1 MAESKGI
8 TIQFRGDTTDF
19 EKSVKKING
28 ELKQTR
34 SDIGLLNKELKFD
47 PKNVEALGKKFDA
60 LRQKEQK
67 LTELTEVLQD
77 AMSKFDPN
85 TKEWDSY
92 NRQLQKAQVELQ
104 GVRQELSQTPSA
116 NLKVI
121 GDGFE
126 EWGNKLNKVGDKLQD
141 IGKKLSVVSAGIMGL
156 VAGGIKYNAQLEQ
169 YQVAFTTLIG
179 NAEEASD
186 AISKIQEDA
195 SKSPFSTDAL
205 IEANQYLISAGVSAD
220 DARSTINA
228 LGDAISATGG
238 GSNELSRMAQNLQQI
253 KNLGKASSVD
263 IKQFANAGIN
273 IYGLLADSMG
283 LTVDEIKEMDISF
296 DVLNDALQKASSE
309 GGQYFGA
316 METQSQTIN
325 GSISTLKDNIQQ
337 LLGELTAEL
346 VPVIKE
352 ILEYLLELVRK
363 LKAMSPEQKAQI
375 TNIAL
380 MVASLGPALTML
392 GNIISTIGTL
402 STAIGGLLKS
412 QALTSFF
419 SGATSAGGVLSG
431 VIAKLGSVFKALTG
445 PIGIVLSLFG
455 LFYATSDE
463 VRESTNG
470 VAGALGGVL
479 LSAFNLIKNVIGAV
493 IDVIKWLLGL
503 LGDLWKKFLES
514 SVGQVFVDVLTTIM
528 DVIKTLIGW
537 VEKLIG
543 WLDKAVTWFRDLI
556 GASDDFNSAT
566 IKSQGKMTNAGFD
579 VMSGGYMN
587 SGGMMSNEITVY
599 NTFTI
604 NNGDG
609 INQDTVNSWADA
621 MTRRINLNLGR
632 MV

>member
-67 LTELTEVLQD
+67 LSELTKVLQD

-92 NRQLQKAQVELQ
+92 NKQLQKAQVELQ
-104 GVRQELSQTPSA
+104 GVRKELSQTPSA

-126 EWGNKLNKVGDKLQD
+126 EWGNKLNKVGGKLED

-273 IYGLLADSMG
+273 IYGLLADTMG

-587 SGGMMSNEITVY
+587 SGGMMSNEVYLY
-599 NTFTI
+599 NTFNIT
-604 NNGDG
+604 NGNG
-609 INQDTVNSWADA
+609 INESVVENWADVL
-621 MTRRINLNLGR
+621 TKKINTNLGR